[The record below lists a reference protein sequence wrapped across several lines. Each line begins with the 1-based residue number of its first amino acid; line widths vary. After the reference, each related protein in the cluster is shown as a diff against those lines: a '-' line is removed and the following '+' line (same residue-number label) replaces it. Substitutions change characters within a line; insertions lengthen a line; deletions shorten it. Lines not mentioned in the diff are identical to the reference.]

1 LLLDEV
7 TAHLD
12 EQRRNTLFDYLM
24 SLGAQVW
31 MTGTDDSLFGPLK
44 NNAQIFEISK
54 CGLKHNA
61 I

>member
-1 LLLDEV
+1 
-7 TAHLD
+7 
-12 EQRRNTLFDYLM
+12 M